1 MYFFTVH
8 QEVYIKYIH
17 GKVRGF
23 MGYQYIYILIG
34 LLAIIANIVLF
45 IIYLK
50 INFFFLSKKVEPGI
64 PKQSAIE
71 ENEQNIMEPF
81 ENTIDVDE
89 SQVD

>member
-1 MYFFTVH
+1 
-8 QEVYIKYIH
+8 
-17 GKVRGF
+17 